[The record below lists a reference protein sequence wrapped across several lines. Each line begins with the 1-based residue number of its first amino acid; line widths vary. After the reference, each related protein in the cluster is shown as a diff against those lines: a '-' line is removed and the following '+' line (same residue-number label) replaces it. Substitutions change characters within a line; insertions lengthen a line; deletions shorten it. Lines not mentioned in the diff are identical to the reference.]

1 MNNSYNAS
9 GYGQSAYSE
18 ADNKLKKKSDM
29 LIIKEPDMPIRTYLL
44 EKAEV
49 VLGRRP
55 DCDVVFQSKLVSN
68 VHAKLIY
75 DLKTDAWIIQ
85 EYTDNTNGTF
95 INDHKLQKTP
105 GTKYSDGFTLED
117 GCILRIDSMQLIHQ
131 LGVIIIFSR
140 SISKKDEWKTV
151 SLKDVSEFHIGRDQ
165 SNQLVFD
172 LLDIDRVHAVITHD
186 EEGYL
191 IADKRTVNGTFVH
204 DTKVPGTKPVRLRD
218 RDVIRIASKMMIL
231 WDTDLIYS
239 VPTVIVASQAKR
251 STVTPSGIG
260 IHVKNLSLA
269 VDATKSDYNGTCK
282 HEIRD
287 GKKYLLNNVS
297 FDISPGS
304 LVAILGGSGAGKTT
318 LVNCLNGITQNP
330 VYTGSIKYATVE
342 FKTDYKGLAASIGI
356 APQSDPV
363 YDYLTVKHMLMY
375 AAKLRVVGS
384 ASRSEIEARVNKAIE
399 MVGLKDK
406 EGELIKK
413 LSGGQRKRASI
424 AAELICDTK
433 TLYLDEPTSGLD
445 PETEVGL
452 MTQLREIAD
461 KEGKT
466 IIVITHTLQSLG
478 FFDKI
483 IFMAPGGYLSAE
495 GTRDELLA
503 YYGVEDLIKA
513 YEVVSREQHRGR
525 N

>member
-49 VLGRRP
+49 VLGRQS
-55 DCDVVFQSKLVSN
+55 DCDVVFCSALVSR
-68 VHAKLIY
+68 VHAKLVY
-75 DLKTDAWIIQ
+75 DPKTDTWFFHEWAQ
-85 EYTDNTNGTF
+85 NTNGTF
-95 INDHKLQKTP
+95 LNDQKLQKTS
-105 GTKYSDGFTLED
+105 GTKFSDGIALVD
-117 GCILRIDSMQLIHQ
+117 GCILRIDSKLLIHQ
-131 LGVIIIFSR
+131 LGVIVIFSR

-151 SLKDVSEFHIGRDQ
+151 SLKDVSEFHIGREP

-172 LLDIDRVHAVITHD
+172 LLNIDNVHAIITHD

-191 IADKRTVNGTFVH
+191 IRDNGTVNGTFVH
-204 DTKVPGTKPVRLRD
+204 DTKVSGTKPVRLRD
-218 RDVIRIASKMMIL
+218 RDVIRIGSKMIIL

-239 VPTVIVASQAKR
+239 VPTVVQQAR
-251 STVTPSGIG
+251 TSTVTPSGVG
-260 IHVKNLSLA
+260 IHVRNLSLA
-269 VDATKSDYNGTCK
+269 VDATKKDYKEPGK

-287 GKKYLLNNVS
+287 GKKYLLNNIS
-297 FDISPGS
+297 FDIAPGS

-330 VYTGSIKYATVE
+330 PYTGSIKYLTTE
-342 FKTDYKGLAASIGI
+342 LKSDYRGLGAVIGI
-356 APQSDPV
+356 APQNDTV

-375 AAKLRVVGS
+375 SARIRVGD
-384 ASRSEIEARVNKAIE
+384 ASRSALEARVDNAIE
-399 MVGLKDK
+399 MVGLTDQANL
-406 EGELIKK
+406 LIKK

-424 AAELICDTK
+424 AAELICDTT

-445 PETEVGL
+445 PEMEAEL
-452 MTQLREIAD
+452 ITQLRKIAD
-461 KEGKT
+461 EKGKT
-466 IIVITHTLQSLG
+466 IIVITHTLQSLC

-495 GTRDELLA
+495 GTREELLT
-503 YYGVEDLIKA
+503 YYGVDDLIKA
-513 YEVVSREQHRGR
+513 YEIVSKEQHRR
-525 N
+525 IK